1 MGLNHL
7 LQCEIYMRMIV
18 TISGF
23 SDYCQSEFLNDY
35 IIAYTTEKLV
45 RKLAFLSHQ
54 KVAKVGWKKHIIQFG
69 SPSDIMLA
77 PSLLTNLG
85 FGLARVTY
93 RKAIVGY

>member
-1 MGLNHL
+1 
-7 LQCEIYMRMIV
+7 MIV

-45 RKLAFLSHQ
+45 RNLAFLSHQ
-54 KVAKVGWKKHIIQFG
+54 KVEKVGWKKHIIQFG

-85 FGLARVTY
+85 FGLARFMY
-93 RKAIVGY
+93 RKTIVGY